1 MDSSSV
7 LLALE
12 EGARW
17 RERRRR
23 IEGRLREIARRRAFL
38 ARELEYV
45 RAKVA
50 EYAALVTQPREP
62 PVALE
67 APVPMRLLLR

>member
-12 EGARW
+12 EGERW

-38 ARELEYV
+38 SRELDYV
-45 RAKVA
+45 RTRIA
-50 EYAALVTQPREP
+50 EYATILRQPREP
-62 PVALE
+62 ALPLE
-67 APVPMRLLLR
+67 TPVPMRPLLR